1 MTKKV
6 DGRKTLPQLFKKG
19 QSGNPKGRPKGSI
32 NKYTQLSRELLSAK
46 GPEIVQ
52 VVIDKA
58 LKGDVH
64 CLKMCM
70 DRIVPQQKAVE
81 IKHTKA
87 EEGLVINVGTS
98 QQIEEM
104 SQGKELRDVD
114 TMSDDEVVAEVIKD
128 ATD

>member
-114 TMSDDEVVAEVIKD
+114 TKSDDEVVAEVIKD